1 MKIHA
6 IGIKLGMLL
15 GNEKKTVENGYTAV
29 GRFEVQ
35 QNGF

>member
-15 GNEKKTVENGYTAV
+15 ENEKKTVQNGYTAV
-29 GRFEVQ
+29 GRSEVK